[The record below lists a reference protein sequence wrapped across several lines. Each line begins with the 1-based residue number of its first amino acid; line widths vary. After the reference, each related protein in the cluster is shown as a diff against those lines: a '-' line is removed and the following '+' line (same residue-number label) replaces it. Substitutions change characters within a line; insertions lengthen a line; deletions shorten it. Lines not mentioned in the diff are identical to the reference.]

1 MAKLGYPFTL
11 GVASGEP
18 LPDGVIL
25 WTRLAPDPLHP
36 TRPGGMPN
44 QAMAVG
50 WQIAEDEAFRHVVQS
65 GTANA
70 QPDWAHSVHVRI
82 SGLRPGAEYFYR
94 FTVGSSGESHTSPV
108 GRTKTAPDPTSTAP
122 VRFGSVSCQRYEHG
136 FFTALRHLADERP
149 DLIVHLGDYIYEYG
163 KPRQPGPGRY
173 VRPLDSE
180 AECTTLGAYRNR
192 YARYHMDP
200 DLQAAHA
207 AAPWVT
213 IPDDHEVRDNYQGLL
228 PGDGTSPAAFL
239 KRRTAAFKAY
249 YEHLP
254 LRVRPVGNSLQIYRW
269 RPYGRVVDFVLADVR
284 QYREGRDMLGHAQE
298 QWLITRLKG
307 AKARWKVLAQAVFFA
322 QRRFPLE
329 PPSTD
334 AWDGCPD
341 SRARVLADAPEGMVV
356 LSGDVHNSWAC
367 DLRADLADPAARA
380 LGVEFV
386 GSSVTSMPAVTDAS
400 AILALNPHIAF
411 FDGRRGYMSCTASMD
426 DFRADYR
433 VVDFVDRPG
442 APVSTGA
449 SFHVKDNRLQR
460 IDL

>member
-44 QAMAVG
+44 QVMPVK
-50 WQIAEDEAFRHVVQS
+50 WQIAEDEAFARVVQS

-70 QPDWAHSVHVRI
+70 QPDWAHSVHVRVT
-82 SGLRPGAEYFYR
+82 GLHPATEYFYR
-94 FTVGSSGESHTSPV
+94 FTVDSGGTSHTSPV
-108 GRTKTAPDPTSTAP
+108 GRTLTAPAPTSTAA
-122 VRFGSVSCQRYEHG
+122 VRFGFVSCQRYEHG
-136 FFTALRHLADERP
+136 HFTALRHLADERP
-149 DLIVHLGDYIYEYG
+149 DVIVHLGDYIYEYG
-163 KPRQPGPGRY
+163 KPAKPGPGRY
-173 VRPLDSE
+173 VRPLESE
-180 AECTTLGAYRNR
+180 AECRTLGAYRNR
-192 YARYHMDP
+192 YARYRMDP

-213 IPDDHEVRDNYQGLL
+213 IPDDHEVRDNYQGML
-228 PGDGTSPAAFL
+228 PGDGSSPVAFL

-254 LRVRPVGNSLQIYRW
+254 LRTRPVGANLQVYRW
-269 RPYGRVVDFVLADVR
+269 RPYGRVVDFLLVDGR
-284 QYREGRDMLGHAQE
+284 QHREGRDMLGQTQE
-298 QWLITRLKG
+298 QWLLTRLKG
-307 AKARWKVLAQAVFFA
+307 ATARWKVIAQAVFFA

-334 AWDGCPD
+334 AWDGFPD
-341 SRARVLADAPEGMVV
+341 SRARVLADAPDGLVV

-367 DLRADLADPAARA
+367 DLRADWTDAGSRA

-386 GSSVTSMPAVTDAS
+386 GSSVTSLPSAIDAS
-400 AILALNPHIAF
+400 ATLALNSHIPF
-411 FDGRRGYMSCTASMD
+411 FDGRRGYVSCTATTD
-426 DFRADYR
+426 EFRADYR
-433 VVDFVDRPG
+433 AVEFVDRPG
-442 APVSTGA
+442 APVSTIA
-449 SFHVKDNRLQR
+449 SFQVRDNKLQR
-460 IDL
+460 VDG